1 MTMVSLKTYESMVE
15 VVNWQKLLNIKSPE
29 SLPYQSQIT
38 VDMLNTAPIPKQ
50 WINEDSMSL
59 ISQTM
64 GVVEPDGHSY
74 YYYEYKIQNESILMV
89 KKADTENY
97 NEW

>member
-1 MTMVSLKTYESMVE
+1 MVITIDDYGVLENIRINGRSSELA
-15 VVNWQKLLNIKSPE
+15 KLLNIKSPE

-74 YYYEYKIQNESILMV
+74 YYYEYKIQNESFLMV
-89 KKADTENY
+89 KKS
-97 NEW
+97 

>member
-1 MTMVSLKTYESMVE
+1 M
-15 VVNWQKLLNIKSPE
+15 
-29 SLPYQSQIT
+29 PYQSQIT

-74 YYYEYKIQNESILMV
+74 YYYEYKIQNESFLMV
-89 KKADTENY
+89 KKADTGETIMNGRFDY
-97 NEW
+97 HIKRINPYQPFYK